1 MTPATAHRLDHLT
14 VSIAS
19 LGRSEIRRRLKNFKG
34 GFKLDFT
41 EEYLSKLSL
50 DRLRHILLAA
60 MLTNISKA
68 S

>member
-1 MTPATAHRLDHLT
+1 MTPAAANRLNHLT

-19 LGRSEIRRRLKNFKG
+19 LGRAEIRRKLRNFKG
-34 GFKLDFT
+34 RFKLDFT
-41 EEYLSKLSL
+41 EEYLNKLSL
-50 DRLRHILLAA
+50 ERLRHILLAA